1 MAGLEQ
7 HVRMLRQSRM
17 STLQSAVLLQRLH
30 SDRREF
36 STVRDDARRAVNQAG
51 ALLLRAGQHGRGLR
65 RFSLVRIFRTEGPRM
80 SGRGDWIR
88 TSDISLPKRALY
100 QAEPRPD
107 AYR

>member
-51 ALLLRAGQHGRGLR
+51 ALLLRARAARERAETIQPRADIPDRG
-65 RFSLVRIFRTEGPRM
+65 TEDEW
-80 SGRGDWIR
+80 SGRLDSNQR
-88 TSDISLPKRALY
+88 HLAPKASALPG
-100 QAEPRPD
+100 
-107 AYR
+107 